1 MGCCICTDAEGEW
14 HEFRG
19 RLRVLKGNGTIEL
32 GGKGRKKTF
41 FGQIFRFQKKFFGS
55 DHPKKWRFW
64 EVLGPTPL
72 AQNRS
77 RDLPLSSKP
86 VLLRRYGSMAPQN
99 RPFRG
104 FKAQKFD
111 VVGSVAL
118 VLDET
123 GTAKSELLVL
133 G

>member
-1 MGCCICTDAEGEW
+1 MEEVHDTKHSETLGEYYP
-14 HEFRG
+14 RMS
-19 RLRVLKGNGTIEL
+19 T
-32 GGKGRKKTF
+32 
-41 FGQIFRFQKKFFGS
+41 
-55 DHPKKWRFW
+55 
-64 EVLGPTPL
+64 EVQT
-72 AQNRS
+72 
-77 RDLPLSSKP
+77 
-86 VLLRRYGSMAPQN
+86 QN

>member
-1 MGCCICTDAEGEW
+1 MSCSALEW
-14 HEFRG
+14 RRILFTWIYPRDEY
-19 RLRVLKGNGTIEL
+19 
-32 GGKGRKKTF
+32 
-41 FGQIFRFQKKFFGS
+41 FGS
-55 DHPKKWRFW
+55 DHPKNGDFGFW

-72 AQNRS
+72 AQNRLW
-77 RDLPLSSKP
+77 DLPLSSKP

>member
-1 MGCCICTDAEGEW
+1 
-14 HEFRG
+14 
-19 RLRVLKGNGTIEL
+19 
-32 GGKGRKKTF
+32 
-41 FGQIFRFQKKFFGS
+41 
-55 DHPKKWRFW
+55 
-64 EVLGPTPL
+64 
-72 AQNRS
+72 
-77 RDLPLSSKP
+77 
-86 VLLRRYGSMAPQN
+86 MAPQN

-133 G
+133 GKGDAELIDGPKGRHVARG

>member
-1 MGCCICTDAEGEW
+1 M
-14 HEFRG
+14 
-19 RLRVLKGNGTIEL
+19 
-32 GGKGRKKTF
+32 
-41 FGQIFRFQKKFFGS
+41 KFFGS
-55 DHPKKWRFW
+55 RHPKKWRFW

-77 RDLPLSSKP
+77 RNLPLSSKP

-99 RPFRG
+99 RPFGG

-133 G
+133 VKVMLN